1 MLGAIIGDM
10 SAWTSVHHPECFQ
23 QRLVSHDAKLSG
35 YGYLAFTMF
44 EPITDCGLIN
54 KNRMYVR
61 IGKALM
67 HQPPCVIMPE
77 EWHIWGMCDY
87 DKPIPFNLKIAMIS
101 AAIIDS
107 GLCSEKRQNQFNWS
121 SFFHGGKQEYYASF
135 LMTAI
140 RRLREGKTKDEA
152 LQDLPKF
159 AFDFYVRGYK
169 HGWKN
174 FLDYT
179 TFAWRCAYY
188 AKDFKSALLN
198 AAKCTGNRHLAMFL
212 TGAIAEAMYG
222 IDAYGGD
229 IPREIEDCFGLKI
242 RSMRRVAKL
251 LS

>member
-10 SAWTSVHHPECFQ
+10 SAWTSLHQPTCFPQQFVSPE
-23 QRLVSHDAKLSG
+23 AKLSG
-35 YGYLAFTMF
+35 YGYLALTMF
-44 EPITDCGLIN
+44 KSIIDCELIH
-54 KNRMYVR
+54 KHRMYMQ

-67 HQPPCVIMPE
+67 HQPSCVVMPE

-87 DKPIPFNLKIAMIS
+87 DKPIPFDLKIAIIS

-107 GLCSEKRQNQFNWS
+107 SVCSEKRQGQFNWS
-121 SFFHGGKQEYYASF
+121 LFFHGGKQEYYASF

-140 RRLREGKTKDEA
+140 RRLREGKTKYEA

-179 TFAWRCAYY
+179 TFAWRCSYY
-188 AKDFKSALLN
+188 ANDFKTALLN
-198 AAKCTGNRHLAMFL
+198 ASKCNGNRNLAMFL

-222 IDAYGGD
+222 LDVYEND
-229 IPREIEDCFGLKI
+229 IPCEIKNCLGDKI
-242 RSMRRVAKL
+242 RAMRRISKRTQ
-251 LS
+251 